1 MCILP
6 RYIYVAVCLLSAFV
20 VGAFQGNKGTMAGTS
35 KVNISIGKCR

>member
-20 VGAFQGNKGTMAGTS
+20 VGAFQGSTMAGTS